1 MGMKKPRREGV
12 KMYKP
17 ETIMRCKE
25 IYENRK
31 DTIEHMIMFGSL
43 SQRAEGILIKEVATA
58 N

>member
-1 MGMKKPRREGV
+1 
-12 KMYKP
+12 MYKP